1 MKKIYILIIIN
12 LFCIRLQ
19 AQNFEWAKREGQ
31 GAYDYGKGI
40 ATDNSGN
47 VYVAGKYELNANFSG
62 TILPCQGNHD
72 IYVAKYSSS
81 GSLTWIRTAGGVNG
95 DYAHALACDGAYV
108 YVAGEI
114 EGFGTTIKFIGS
126 SVTLTSKGVNDAFL
140 AKYDLNGN
148 LIWAREAGG
157 IDNDEALGIT
167 YDNSGNVYICGFF
180 NNTATFGTT
189 TVYGFGGND
198 IYVAKYDSNGVFQ
211 WVRTAGSAG
220 RDEAKGIKCDAAGNV
235 YVCGTYLD
243 RTVFGSQILSSP
255 NGYFNAFLA
264 KYTPDGTLAWVKTA
278 GGDYDD
284 VAWGVAIDNADKI
297 YIAGE
302 FNAYALFDGIP
313 LITTGSAN
321 VFVACYDESGN
332 IQWAKGAG
340 GRLIDRA
347 RAIGCDGTNLYITGQ
362 FGLLANFDSYSV
374 TGVDSSEIFIAKLNN
389 AGNFQWIA
397 TIGGPPDAY
406 ESLGYEAGDAVCA
419 EPSGNVYTT
428 GALLDGGV
436 FGNISFNPYNRTDVF
451 VCKISQNIVPPVTS
465 NPSSITVMVGQQA
478 SFSVSATGSFPL
490 TYQWEKNGINIP
502 AANASSYIINN
513 TQYTDTGHYNV
524 VVTNIYGSD
533 TSNSATLTVIP
544 FINSSLCTAS
554 GTISRDY
561 WANITGTSVSNI
573 PINTAPTSTSQLSVF
588 EAPQN
593 LADNYGQR
601 IRGYICPPLTGNYI
615 FWISSDDNSELWLST
630 DDNPAN
636 KIKIASV
643 TGWTSSREWTKYP
656 TQQSAPISLIAGQ
669 KYYIE
674 ALHKEGSQGDNCAVG
689 WQLPDNSLE
698 RPIPGSRLSAYV
710 IPLSVAI
717 TSPANNSFLNFGSP
731 VIVQA
736 TATVGTGTIQKVEF
750 FADTVKLGESTTSPY
765 NFTWNNPA
773 IGTYALTVKATDS
786 GNNTAVSSIVT
797 ISIIP
802 TVTCDATGS
811 ISIELWNNIGGTSV
825 SAIPLGIAPS
835 STEQLSV
842 FEAPQNLAD
851 NYGQRIR
858 GYICPPLTG
867 NYIFW
872 IASDDNSELW
882 LSSNDNPVNKIKIA
896 SVTGW
901 TSSREWTKY
910 PSQQSVPISLI
921 AGQKYYIE
929 ALHKEGSQGD
939 NCAVG
944 WQLPNGALERPIIG
958 SRLSPFI
965 TSSINPPLVSITS
978 PTDNTSY
985 PGQTNI
991 TINATATSTGGS
1003 IAKVE
1008 FYQGIT
1014 KIGEDLAAPY
1024 SFTWQNVTA
1033 GNYVLKAIATDNI
1046 SQTATSQVVNISV
1059 NGCSTP
1065 KITALGP
1072 TTMCSGSVTL
1082 QSNTGSGF
1090 IYQWQKDGVNIN
1102 GATNSSY
1109 TAAVSG
1115 GYQIKIIQGS
1125 CISWSAPTAVKIQ
1138 SGLRASITPGGS
1150 TTFCTGG
1157 NVKLFANTCSG
1168 YIYQWKLNGSYIP
1181 GATASIYIATTAGN
1195 YQVQITQ
1202 GGVNAWSALVTVTI
1216 NACRESEINQGENAN
1231 PVQAISEPSD
1241 PLNRF
1246 QMKIYPNPN
1255 TGFFTIIINMALTKE
1270 EKIKMRIVNVLGQE
1284 VYSKE
1289 YAIKDNYLKE
1299 TVELDKSLP
1308 TGIYTLQLII
1318 GNKTENT
1325 NVVLAR

>member
-465 NPSSITVMVGQQA
+465 NPSSITVMVGKQA

-656 TQQSAPISLIAGQ
+656 TQQSA
-669 KYYIE
+669 
-674 ALHKEGSQGDNCAVG
+674 
-689 WQLPDNSLE
+689 
-698 RPIPGSRLSAYV
+698 
-710 IPLSVAI
+710 
-717 TSPANNSFLNFGSP
+717 
-731 VIVQA
+731 
-736 TATVGTGTIQKVEF
+736 
-750 FADTVKLGESTTSPY
+750 
-765 NFTWNNPA
+765 
-773 IGTYALTVKATDS
+773 
-786 GNNTAVSSIVT
+786 
-797 ISIIP
+797 
-802 TVTCDATGS
+802 
-811 ISIELWNNIGGTSV
+811 
-825 SAIPLGIAPS
+825 
-835 STEQLSV
+835 
-842 FEAPQNLAD
+842 
-851 NYGQRIR
+851 
-858 GYICPPLTG
+858 
-867 NYIFW
+867 
-872 IASDDNSELW
+872 
-882 LSSNDNPVNKIKIA
+882 
-896 SVTGW
+896 
-901 TSSREWTKY
+901 
-910 PSQQSVPISLI
+910 PISLI